1 MKKLP
6 SSIPALPFRFLAPED
21 TRLFA
26 FAGIFRLSVR
36 GRANNVQHLGVSVA
50 EIAVNQGETEMKKS
64 LRDTLFGLRN
74 GQTAD
79 ADAAAA
85 IAAKK
90 EKTLASVNESETTAD
105 KPPRVNRTIGLTE
118 ARLRARNKE
127 SWMTSTKGWSD
138 FFGRFMA
145 AKR

>member
-6 SSIPALPFRFLAPED
+6 NSIPALQHRFLAPDD
-21 TRLFA
+21 TKVFA
-26 FAGIFRLSVR
+26 FAGIFRLAVR
-36 GRANNVQHLGVSVA
+36 GRVKDVQHLGVSFA
-50 EIAVNQGETEMKKS
+50 EIAVNQGETEMKQS
-64 LRDTLFGLRN
+64 LWHRLFGSRN
-74 GQTAD
+74 HETAD

-118 ARLRARNKE
+118 ARLRARNE
-127 SWMTSTKGWSD
+127 QSWKTSTKGWSD
-138 FFGRFMA
+138 FFGRFTTFGL
-145 AKR
+145 

>member
-6 SSIPALPFRFLAPED
+6 TSIPALQHRFLSPD
-21 TRLFA
+21 DSRLFA
-26 FAGIFRLSVR
+26 FAGIFRLAVR
-36 GRANNVQHLGVSVA
+36 GRVKDVQHFGVS
-50 EIAVNQGETEMKKS
+50 EIAVNQGETEMKRN
-64 LRDTLFGLRN
+64 LRDTLFGTRN
-74 GQTAD
+74 NEATD